1 MPGKISTDDV
11 RKIARLSRLEL
22 TDDEVSTY
30 TEQLEAVLEYMD
42 ELSTVNTDEV
52 PEKVHAI
59 ELTDVLREDEPTG
72 SMEHKLALRESPQ
85 HDDTFFIV
93 PRVFDQ

>member
-1 MPGKISTDDV
+1 MSGKISTDDV

-22 TDDEVSTY
+22 TDREVSVY

-42 ELSTVNTDEV
+42 ELSTVNTDDV

-59 ELTDVLREDEPTG
+59 ELTDVLREDEPTEA
-72 SMEHKLALRESPQ
+72 MKHDLALRESPQ

>member
-22 TDDEVSTY
+22 TDREVSVY

-42 ELSTVNTDEV
+42 ELSQVNTDEV

-72 SMEHKLALRESPQ
+72 SMDHELALRESPQ